1 MRDIKFKEGDDL
13 FNYRVAAI
21 IENKGK
27 YLFQIMPGDECFTLV
42 GGRVRFMETSRD
54 ALIREVLEETGYDI
68 SRAEI
73 KLSLIA
79 ENFFDYKDKN
89 NIVHNVQTLLFVYK
103 VNIDEDIIKEKSFV
117 MKDKDDTTLNWVS
130 YDEVKKAEILPEISK
145 RILDDD
151 SLKYELIND
160 RQFS

>member
-68 SRAEI
+68 SSAEI

-89 NIVHNVQTLLFVYK
+89 EVVHNVQTLLFVD
-103 VNIDEDIIKEKSFV
+103 VIKEKSFV

-130 YDEVKKAEILPEISK
+130 YDEAKKAEILPETAK

-151 SLKYELIND
+151 CLKYELIND

>member
-1 MRDIKFKEGDDL
+1 
-13 FNYRVAAI
+13 
-21 IENKGK
+21 
-27 YLFQIMPGDECFTLV
+27 MPGDECFTLV

-68 SRAEI
+68 SSAEI

-89 NIVHNVQTLLFVYK
+89 EVVHNVQTLLFVYK
-103 VNIDEDIIKEKSFV
+103 VNINEDVIKEKSFV

-130 YDEVKKAEILPEISK
+130 YDEAKKAEILPETAK

-151 SLKYELIND
+151 CLKYELIND

>member
-1 MRDIKFKEGDDL
+1 
-13 FNYRVAAI
+13 
-21 IENKGK
+21 
-27 YLFQIMPGDECFTLV
+27 
-42 GGRVRFMETSRD
+42 METSRD

-89 NIVHNVQTLLFVYK
+89 EVVHNVQTLLFVYK
-103 VNIDEDIIKEKSFV
+103 VDIDEDVIKEKSFV

-130 YDEVKKAEILPEISK
+130 YDEAKKAEILPETAK

-151 SLKYELIND
+151 CLKYELIND

>member
-89 NIVHNVQTLLFVYK
+89 EVVHNVQTLLFGYK
-103 VNIDEDIIKEKSFV
+103 VDIAEHVIKEKSFV

-130 YDEVKKAEILPEISK
+130 YDEAKKAEILPETAK

-151 SLKYELIND
+151 CLKYELIND